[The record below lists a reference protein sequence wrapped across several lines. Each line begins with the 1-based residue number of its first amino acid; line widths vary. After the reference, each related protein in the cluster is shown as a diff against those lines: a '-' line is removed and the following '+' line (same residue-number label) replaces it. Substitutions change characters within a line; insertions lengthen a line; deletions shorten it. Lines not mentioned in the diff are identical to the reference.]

1 MPSGN
6 IQPTPSQRLLLA
18 VLRRAI
24 WDFALYRALPQEH
37 KNYKLAVD
45 ASGWLFWDGE
55 EMIGEDGRFTF
66 KYACEALD
74 VDFNKVRECA
84 LKLNRSDIQR
94 LSDPVRFL

>member
-45 ASGWLFWDGE
+45 ASGWLL
-55 EMIGEDGRFTF
+55 GEDGRFTF